1 MSEQF
6 NQDRIKRI
14 YKMLFEMACGNMT
27 FRIQDNSNDELK
39 NSAEALNKIAKDL
52 QKINLASGYISTN
65 YPYQNLIQLTF
76 VLDNDFVLL
85 SFNNEVPLTLK
96 YKPDAIVNTDF
107 GKLIAQ
113 QSKDLWNGILDELD
127 KNSNYNTTLQ
137 LIFITGD
144 NHLLPSFC
152 TVSRLL
158 YSDEIIVSSVSTLL
172 EEMRDINERL
182 SSSKIRKHNE
192 VTAVQKLHDY
202 ILSHLDEPLPT
213 LHYFAQMFVV
223 EEHILKNGFRT
234 VFKTSV
240 YNFFQEERLK
250 RANIMIRQT
259 SVSLKEIAYL
269 NGFKGYLNFYKA
281 FKKRFG
287 YKPSDISRPEED
299 LLH

>member
-1 MSEQF
+1 MSDQF
-6 NQDRIKRI
+6 NQVRIKRI
-14 YKMLFEMACGNMT
+14 YQMLFEMANGNMT
-27 FRIQDNSNDELK
+27 FRIQDNRNDELK
-39 NSAEALNKIAKDL
+39 SIAVTLNKIAEDL
-52 QKINLASGYISTN
+52 QKINLASGYISA
-65 YPYQNLIQLTF
+65 YYLYQNLIQLTF
-76 VLDNDFVLL
+76 VLNNDFVLL

-96 YKPDAIVNTDF
+96 YKPDTIVNTDF
-107 GKLIAQ
+107 AKLVAQ

-137 LIFITGD
+137 LILITGD

-172 EEMRDINERL
+172 EEMRDINDRL
-182 SSSKIRKHNE
+182 SGSKIRKHNE
-192 VTAVQKLHDY
+192 VTAVHNLHDY

-213 LHYFAQMFVV
+213 LHHLAQMFAV

-234 VFKTSV
+234 FFKTSV
-240 YNFFQEERLK
+240 YNFYQEERLK
-250 RANIMIRQT
+250 RAHLMIRQT

-287 YKPSDISRPEED
+287 YKPSDISRPDEN
-299 LLH
+299 L